1 MDSAEVLD
9 ILCGLAAD
17 EPLGEKLIPMLVKVR
32 DVNTSDDDGN
42 PPLWYAASKNPS
54 VSVLNTLLE
63 AGAVPDFNILCT
75 AIVHNPNP
83 DIAKHLYRKLAPL
96 RRESLDHAFL
106 LAAASNTSDELI
118 RFFAQ
123 EGADIQATLPMDIYP
138 HADED
143 EYDLESEEDDDGL
156 WMEDG
161 DPVMQNALVVAIY
174 ENPEPAGMVAHLI
187 KMGVA
192 VDTVDEEGY
201 TVLMHALDNL
211 DVVKAL
217 LSGGVDVDAVDLAGH
232 TALMHACEGENPEA
246 ALALIQAGADVN
258 KVSDYGENALHHA
271 LVCHMKENMDVVR
284 ALIAAG
290 ADVNLPDGD
299 GYSPLHLARMNCAG
313 DAVVALLEG
322 AGAVLGGLDFN

>member
-1 MDSAEVLD
+1 MDTAEVLE

-17 EPLGEKLIPMLVKVR
+17 EPIGESLIPLLVQVR
-32 DVNTSDDDGN
+32 DVNAPDDDGN

-63 AGAVPDFNILCT
+63 AQALPDFNILC
-75 AIVHNPNP
+75 AAVVHNPNP
-83 DIAKHLYRKLAPL
+83 DIAKLLYRRLAPL
-96 RRESLDHAFL
+96 RRESLDHVFL
-106 LAAASNTSDELI
+106 LAAASNTTDELI
-118 RFFAQ
+118 QFFAQ

-138 HADED
+138 RADED
-143 EYDLESEEDDDGL
+143 EYDFDAEDDEDGL

-174 ENPEPAGMVAHLI
+174 ENPEPAGMVANLI
-187 KMGVA
+187 KLGVA
-192 VDTVDEEGY
+192 VDLVDEEGY
-201 TVLMHALDNL
+201 TVLMHALDNI

-217 LSGGVDVDAVDLAGH
+217 LAGGVDVDAVDFGGH

-258 KVSDYGENALHHA
+258 KMSDYGENALHHA
-271 LVCHMKENMDVVR
+271 LVCHMKDNLEVVE
-284 ALIAAG
+284 ALIKAG
-290 ADVNLPDGD
+290 VDVNLPDGD

-313 DAVVALLEG
+313 DAVVAALEL
-322 AGAVLGGLDFN
+322 AGALLGDFDLK